1 MGTVGDNINS
11 KDGLWSFDSE
21 EVVKSFESH
30 VSKSVPMYSEG
41 HDLILRV
48 SDYFITKKSKAI
60 DIGSSTG
67 VLCNKIYKRNIG
79 KNIKITGIDISENM
93 VKYANDHYANEN
105 CRFINEDAIN
115 SDLEN
120 PDVIVA
126 YYTIQFIRPA
136 YRQKLIDKIYASL
149 NWGGAFFMF
158 EKTRGAD
165 ARFQDI
171 ITGVYFD
178 YKLEEGYS
186 KEEIMSKYMSLKGV
200 LEPFSTQGNIDMLKR
215 AGFMDINTIFKFVP
229 FEGFLAIK

>member
-1 MGTVGDNINS
+1 
-11 KDGLWSFDSE
+11 
-21 EVVKSFESH
+21 
-30 VSKSVPMYSEG
+30 MYDEG
-41 HDLILRV
+41 HDLILRI
-48 SDYFITKKSKAI
+48 SDYFIHKGSGVI

-67 VLCNKIYKRNIG
+67 LLCNKIYKRNID
-79 KNIKITGIDISENM
+79 KNIRITGIDVSKDMID
-93 VKYANDHYANEN
+93 YANNHYANKN
-105 CRFINEDAIN
+105 CSFINDDAIN
-115 SDLEN
+115 IDFEK

-126 YYTIQFIRPA
+126 YYTVQFIHTA
-136 YRQKLIDKIYASL
+136 YRQQLINKIYASL

-158 EKTRGAD
+158 EKTRGSD

-186 KEEIMSKYMSLKGV
+186 KEEIMSKFMSLKGV

-215 AGFMDINTIFKFVP
+215 TGFTDINTIFKFVP